1 MTLLPKINLRRTL
14 LIARRD
20 YLGYV
25 KTWGFWLSFIAP
37 IIFGLFAIWAGQS
50 DFDIS
55 PPRYETIIDE
65 TDQHADGIK
74 SKLEARYRRRD
85 KNAVLALSELFPNEF
100 DRDALEATYDKDGR
114 DAALALIDAKIPGTS
129 DRIKPID
136 KELIFVDAPVKTVE
150 GLTPYLSEQKMIE
163 IDGREQPLSG
173 AIFIKTGEGGEP
185 VITYWTSKFTNSQA
199 DRLVDDYFEDL
210 ARDKYLGSGG
220 LNSFDL
226 QDIKSKA
233 PEATVFDPTKSDNK
247 DTGGQE
253 VTNTDIVP
261 IVAAGILSALL
272 WLNIFA
278 GSYMLLTSMLEEK
291 LNKLLEM
298 MLASTRFSEIIFGKL
313 LGVAALTITAMSPYI
328 LMGIAGVIG
337 YIFLGPDKEIVEGLV
352 AAFSAKMIIFL
363 IVFFILGYVLYGA
376 FFIALGALSSSMQD
390 AQTLTTP
397 IMFIMMAAI
406 FIVPIGMTNPDSP
419 LITIATF
426 IPFSAP
432 FAAILSVPNDP
443 PLWQLILSTLWLA
456 LWCVVVIAVASRI
469 FRFGLL
475 SGAGVEVVTT
485 WFKRKILRRKV

>member
-1 MTLLPKINLRRTL
+1 MTLLPKINIRRTL

-25 KTWGFWLSFIAP
+25 KTWGFWLSFITP
-37 IIFGLFAIWAGQS
+37 IIICAVAIWASGS

-65 TDQHADGIK
+65 TGQHAEGIK
-74 SKLEARYRRRD
+74 RRLDRRYAERD
-85 KNAVLALSELFPNEF
+85 KNAVLELADLLPNGF
-100 DRDALEATYDKDGR
+100 DRDELEVIYDKDGR
-114 DAALALIDAKIPGTS
+114 DAALDLIDAKIPGMS
-129 DRIKPID
+129 DRLKPID
-136 KELIFVDAPVKTVE
+136 KDLIFVDPPAASIE
-150 GLTPYLSEQKMIE
+150 DLTPYLSDKKMIE
-163 IDGREQPLSG
+163 IDGVELPLSG
-173 AIFIKTGEGGEP
+173 AISIKTGEDGQP

-199 DRLVDDYFEDL
+199 DRLVDGYFQDL

-220 LNSFDL
+220 LNAFDL
-226 QDIKSKA
+226 QSVESGA
-233 PEATVFDPTKSDNK
+233 PEASVFDPTKTDDK
-247 DTGGQE
+247 EGGGQE
-253 VTNTDIVP
+253 VTNTDIIP
-261 IVAAGILSALL
+261 IFAAGMLSGLL

-337 YIFLGPDKEIVEGLV
+337 FILLSPDKEVVDGLI

-397 IMFIMMAAI
+397 IMLVMMAA
-406 FIVPIGMTNPDSP
+406 FCVVPIGLSNPDSP

-432 FAAILSVPNDP
+432 FAAILSLPNDP

-456 LWCVVVIAVASRI
+456 FWCVLVIAVASRI

-475 SGAGVEVVTT
+475 SGAGVEVVTN